1 MSSTTDT
8 AKYTFTLKER
18 PNGVGWWI
26 MLEPNGGNLP
36 ILSDGF
42 IGMDLDEEVPEQDAR
57 ALVNQLNAKVKRVS
71 HTRVVDSV

>member
-1 MSSTTDT
+1 
-8 AKYTFTLKER
+8 
-18 PNGVGWWI
+18 

-57 ALVNQLNAKVKRVS
+57 ALVNQLKAKVKRIS
-71 HTRVVDSV
+71 HTRVFDSV